1 MSTIYD
7 KYTYPVKMTKEQL
20 NPGTGESKT
29 PSQHLFFN
37 VDVCETCYI
46 TKKYIYTYTTHIKN
60 EILSYSR
67 SAYVTKNKI
76 IFRLLVYR
84 TNWEQSM

>member
-7 KYTYPVKMTKEQL
+7 KYTYPVKIDRRPL
-20 NPGTGESKT
+20 NPGTWRVENT
-29 PSQHLFFN
+29 FTAPLLN
-37 VDVCETCYI
+37 ADVCETCYI
-46 TKKYIYTYTTHIKN
+46 TKKNIYTYTTHMKN

-67 SAYVTKNKI
+67 SAYATKNKI

-84 TNWEQSM
+84 TNREQAM